1 MINESINQLLQY
13 GINTRL
19 IEQEDKTYIANKI
32 ISLLNISEFTEK
44 IVEEAELEE
53 ILSSIND
60 YAVEQGIIED
70 SVTNR
75 DLFDTKIMGELV
87 KRPSE
92 VIKEFNEFYKESPQK
107 ATEYFY
113 KSSQDSDYIRR
124 YRIKKDMKWKVDT
137 EYGEL
142 DITINLSKPEKDS
155 RAIAAARN
163 VAQTNYPKCMLC
175 IENEGYEGRINHP
188 ARQNLRII
196 PIELNGEKW
205 GMQYSP
211 YVYYNEHCIALK
223 AEHTPMKIDIT
234 TLKKLLDFIDIF
246 PHYFMG
252 SNAGLPIVGG
262 SILTH
267 EHFQGGNYTFP
278 MTVAEDDEKFE
289 ISGYEDVIVT
299 RLKWPMSV
307 IRLSSTNRDRILKL
321 ADHILNVWEN
331 YSDESVFIFAETN
344 GEKHNAVTPIAR
356 KNGDNYEVD
365 LVLRNNITTEEFPDG
380 VFHPHPELHHIKKEN
395 IGLIEVMGLAVLPP
409 RLKTEMQLVKEYILE
424 NKDLSKNEQ
433 IEKHTKWVEEIKQKY
448 SDINRDNIDKII
460 EEEIGIVF
468 MKVLEDAGVFKRD
481 EKGIEAFRKF
491 INTL

>member
-13 GINTRL
+13 ALKTGL
-19 IEQEDKTYIANKI
+19 IEKEDKVYVANKL
-32 ISLLNISEFTEK
+32 ISILNLSEF
-44 IVEEAELEE
+44 VEYEVTDVELEE
-53 ILSSIND
+53 ILKSIND

-75 DLFDTKIMGELV
+75 DLFDTKVMGELI

-92 VIKEFNEFYKESPQK
+92 VIKDFNELYKESPKK

-113 KSSQDSDYIRR
+113 KLSQDSDYIRR

-137 EYGEL
+137 EYGNL

-155 RAIAAARN
+155 KSIAAAKN
-163 VAQTNYPKCMLC
+163 SAQTNYPKCMLC
-175 IENEGYEGRINHP
+175 VENEGYEGRLTHP

-234 TLKKLLDFIDIF
+234 TIKKLLDFVDIF

-262 SILTH
+262 SILAH
-267 EHFQGGNYTFP
+267 EHFQGGNYTFA
-278 MTVAEDDEKFE
+278 MTVAEIEEKIE
-289 ISGYEDVIVT
+289 INGYSDVTVA

-307 IRLSSTNRDRILKL
+307 LRLSSKNRESILKL
-321 ADHILNVWEN
+321 AEHILDVWET
-331 YSDESVFIFAETN
+331 YTDEDAFIFAETD

-365 LVLRNNITTEEFPDG
+365 LVLRNNITTNEFPDG

-424 NKDLSKNEQ
+424 NKDLTQNEQ
-433 IEKHTKWVEEIKQKY
+433 IEKHAKWVEEIKEKY
-448 SDINRDNIDKII
+448 SDINKGNIDKII

-468 MKVLEDAGVFKRD
+468 MKVLENAGVFKRD
-481 EKGIEAFRKF
+481 EKGIEAFKKF
-491 INTL
+491 IKAL

>member
-13 GINTRL
+13 GLKTGL
-19 IEQEDKTYIANKI
+19 IEKEDKAYVANKL
-32 ISLLNISEFTEK
+32 ISILNLSEF
-44 IVEEAELEE
+44 VEEEVTDTELEE
-53 ILSSIND
+53 ILVSINN

-75 DLFDTKIMGELV
+75 DLFDTKVMGEFV

-92 VIKEFNEFYKESPQK
+92 VIKEFNELYKESPKK

-113 KSSQDSDYIRR
+113 RLSQDSDYIRR

-137 EYGEL
+137 DYGKI

-155 RAIAAARN
+155 KSIAAAKTK
-163 VAQTNYPKCMLC
+163 AQTNYPKCMLC
-175 IENEGYEGRINHP
+175 VENEGYEGRINHP

-234 TLKKLLDFIDIF
+234 TIKKLLDFVDIF

-262 SILTH
+262 SILAH
-267 EHFQGGNYTFP
+267 EHFQGGNYTFA
-278 MTVAEDDEKFE
+278 MTVAELEEKIE
-289 ISGYEDVIVT
+289 IKGYSDVTVA

-307 IRLSSTNRDRILKL
+307 LRLSSKNRDSILKL
-321 ADHILNVWEN
+321 AEHILDVWEG
-331 YSDESVFIFAETN
+331 YTDEEVFIFAETN

-424 NKDLSKNEQ
+424 NKDLTQNEQ
-433 IEKHTKWVEEIKQKY
+433 IEKHAKWVKEIKEKY
-448 SDINRDNIDKII
+448 SAINKDNIDKII
-460 EEEIGIVF
+460 EDEIGIVF
-468 MKVLEDAGVFKRD
+468 MKVLENAGVFKRD
-481 EKGIEAFRKF
+481 EKGIQAFKKF

>member
-1 MINESINQLLQY
+1 MINKSINQLLQY
-13 GINTRL
+13 GLNTGL
-19 IEQEDKTYIANKI
+19 IEKEDKCYVANKI
-32 ISLLNISEFTEK
+32 ICLLNLSEF
-44 IVEEAELEE
+44 VEQEVNDVELEE
-53 ILSSIND
+53 ILASIND
-60 YAVEQGIIED
+60 YAVEQGIIENT
-70 SVTNR
+70 VTNR
-75 DLFDTKIMGELV
+75 DLFDTKVMGELV

-92 VIKEFNEFYKESPQK
+92 VIKEFNELYKESPKK

-113 KSSQDSDYIRR
+113 KLSQDSDYIRR

-137 EYGEL
+137 EYGAI

-155 RAIAAARN
+155 KAIAAAKN
-163 VAQTNYPKCMLC
+163 AAQTNYPKCMLC
-175 IENEGYEGRINHP
+175 VENEGYAGRLNHP

-234 TLKKLLDFIDIF
+234 TIKKLLDFVDIF

-262 SILTH
+262 SILAH
-267 EHFQGGNYTFP
+267 EHFQGGNYTFA
-278 MTVAEDDEKFE
+278 MTVAEKEE
-289 ISGYEDVIVT
+289 IIKINGYEDVEVA

-307 IRLSSTNRDRILKL
+307 IRLSSKNRESILKL
-321 ADHILNVWEN
+321 AEHILDVWED
-331 YSDESVFIFAETN
+331 YTDEEAFVFAETN

-356 KNGDNYEVD
+356 KNSENYEVD
-365 LVLRNNITTEEFPDG
+365 LVLRNNITTEKFPDG

-424 NKDLSKNEQ
+424 NKDLTQNEQ
-433 IEKHTKWVEEIKQKY
+433 IEKHAKWVEEIKKKY
-448 SDINRDNIDKII
+448 LDISKENIDKII
-460 EEEIGIVF
+460 EDEIGIVF
-468 MKVLEDAGVFKRD
+468 TKVLEDAGVFKRN
-481 EKGIEAFRKF
+481 EKGINAFKKF